1 MSEKNKMTI
10 TQALNELLSK
20 VGSIKSHDYYSASS
34 GINIP
39 MVLVTPK
46 FTKTDSMGNEIFPGG
61 IVAFTTTGKSPGS
74 QVGILLGFT
83 EQGYRVLPFNTR
95 RNNPEW
101 RTLTRGINTPYDV
114 WLVKSKGSAIR

>member
-1 MSEKNKMTI
+1 MSEKNKMTM

-20 VGSIKSHDYYSASS
+20 VGSIKSHDYYTSSS

-46 FTKTDSMGNEIFPGG
+46 FTKPDSMGNEINPGD

-83 EQGYRVLPFNTR
+83 EQGYRVLPFQTS
-95 RNNPEW
+95 RNNPDW
-101 RTLTRGINTPYDV
+101 RTLSRSPYTPYDV
-114 WLVKSKGSAIR
+114 WLVKSKGAVII

>member
-1 MSEKNKMTI
+1 MSEKNKMTM

-20 VGSIKSHDYYSASS
+20 VGSIKSHDYYASSS

-46 FTKTDSMGNEIFPGG
+46 FTKTDSMGNEIFPGD

-83 EQGYRVLPFNTR
+83 EQGYRVLPFSTS
-95 RNNPEW
+95 RNNPDW
-101 RTLTRGINTPYDV
+101 RTLTRSPYTPYDV
-114 WLVKSKGSAIR
+114 LLVKSKGAVII